1 MYRSGVM
8 AVLLALAVLGL
19 LAPQARAEK
28 KPTEKKAVEL
38 IKQWKGSVADA
49 DLAKDAPAY
58 VADAMSLEKLWK
70 KWGVEGKVLEVDF
83 KKEIVIVSTT
93 VGSRLALSAKLGD
106 KGNLE
111 VLGAATRDLA
121 PGFRYVLATVSREGV
136 KTVNGKELKET
147 KDKE

>member
-1 MYRSGVM
+1 MYRSGLR
-8 AVLLALAVLGL
+8 AVLLALAVVAL

-28 KPTEKKAVEL
+28 KPAEKKAVEL

-93 VGSRLALSAKLGD
+93 VGSRLSLSANLGD

-111 VLGAATRDLA
+111 VLGVATRDLV
-121 PGFRYVLATVSREGV
+121 PGFRYVIATVSRKGV
-136 KTVNGKELKET
+136 KTVNGKELPAA
-147 KDKE
+147 KDRE

>member
-8 AVLLALAVLGL
+8 AILMGLAVVVL

-49 DLAKDAPAY
+49 DLAKDAPEY

-70 KWGVEGKVLEVDF
+70 KWGVEGKVPEVDF

-93 VGSRLALSAKLGD
+93 AGGRLTLSARLDD

-111 VLGAATRDLA
+111 VLGVATRDFR

-136 KTVNGKELKET
+136 KTVNGKELKAAT
-147 KDKE
+147 NGQ